1 MATWALIIIVALFSV
16 FSVLLSA
23 IDKSRARKGGRRV
36 SEATLFT
43 FAALG
48 GATFMF
54 VTMIV
59 IHHKT
64 KHMKFMI
71 GLPLMILYH
80 ALLAYMIIA

>member
-16 FSVLLSA
+16 LSVLLSA

-80 ALLAYMIIA
+80 ALLTYMIIA

>member
-80 ALLAYMIIA
+80 ALLTYMIIA